1 MNHER
6 ETLTRQLNDLR
17 TKITEA
23 SQASSE
29 QELLVSRSMDRFHA
43 CLVDYDDLGHRIGTI
58 AGAWDGPTEGPGGV
72 DFSIELDLATDEMN
86 DVQACGKRMRE
97 VIRPALSKYDEDI
110 RGQTRGLGEDQSQL
124 DSEYD
129 KLALVVEKQKGDVG
143 NKELE
148 LSKRLQ
154 EAENAKAVSRLSC
167 YYATP
172 SCLDA
177 D

>member
-17 TKITEA
+17 AKIHEA

-29 QELLVSRSMDRFHA
+29 HELMVSRNMDRFHA
-43 CLVDYDDLGHRIGTI
+43 SLGEYSDLGHRIGTI

-72 DFSIELDLATDEMN
+72 DFSIDLDLATDDMN
-86 DVQACGKRMRE
+86 EVQACGKRMRE
-97 VIRPALSKYDEDI
+97 VIRPALGKYDEDI
-110 RGQTRGLGEDQSQL
+110 RSQTRALGEEQSKL
-124 DSEYD
+124 ESEFD

-148 LSKRLQ
+148 LSKRLE
-154 EAENAKAVSRLSC
+154 EAESAKAVSLFPDGVTDHKC
-167 YYATP
+167 
-172 SCLDA
+172 
-177 D
+177 